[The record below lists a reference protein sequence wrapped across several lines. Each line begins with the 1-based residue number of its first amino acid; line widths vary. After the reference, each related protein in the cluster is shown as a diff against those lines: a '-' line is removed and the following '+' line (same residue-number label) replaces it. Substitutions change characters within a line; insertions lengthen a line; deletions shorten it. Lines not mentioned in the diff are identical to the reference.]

1 MSNIGARD
9 AVLGAIGALRVGA
22 LAYGAAVGN
31 VLALVAGTYAAAVV
45 LIVWLGGRRRR
56 RR

>member
-1 MSNIGARD
+1 MSDIGVRV
-9 AVLGAIGALRVGA
+9 AVLGAIGALSVGA

-31 VLALVAGTYAAAVV
+31 VWALVAGTYVAAVV
-45 LIVWLGGRRRR
+45 LIIWLGGRRRR

>member
-1 MSNIGARD
+1 MRSVGVREAFLGG
-9 AVLGAIGALRVGA
+9 LGALSVGA

-31 VLALVAGTYAAAVV
+31 VWALLAGTYAAAIVV
-45 LIVWLGGRRRR
+45 IVWMGGRRRR

>member
-1 MSNIGARD
+1 MNSIGARE
-9 AVLGAIGALRVGA
+9 ALLGTVGALSVAA

-31 VLALVAGTYAAAVV
+31 VWALIVGTYVAAVV
-45 LIVWLGGRRRR
+45 LIVWYAGRRRR

>member
-1 MSNIGARD
+1 MNSIGVREAF
-9 AVLGAIGALRVGA
+9 LGGPGALSVGA

-31 VLALVAGTYAAAVV
+31 VWALVAGTYAAGVV
-45 LIVWLGGRRRR
+45 LIVWLGNRRRR

>member
-1 MSNIGARD
+1 MSSIGVREAFLGG
-9 AVLGAIGALRVGA
+9 LGALSVGA

-31 VLALVAGTYAAAVV
+31 VWALVAGTYVAAIV
-45 LIVWLGGRRRR
+45 LIVWLGNRRRR

>member
-1 MSNIGARD
+1 MSSIEVRE
-9 AVLGAIGALRVGA
+9 AVLGTFGVLSVGA
-22 LAYGAAVGN
+22 LAYGAAIGN
-31 VLALVAGTYAAAVV
+31 VWALVAGTYAAAVV